1 MLIDWFT
8 VGAQA
13 LNFLVLMWLL
23 KRFLYH
29 PILAAID
36 AREQLI
42 ATQLADAEAK
52 KAEAR
57 KERDEFLNKN
67 VTFDKERATLL
78 QQAAGAANAERQRL
92 LNDARQAATALSA
105 KSLENLHSEARRL
118 HDELGRRTQ
127 QEVFAIARKTLKD
140 LAGTTLEARM
150 VETFVN
156 RLKALSTEEKQGLVA
171 ALKASA
177 EPVIVRSAFELPEA
191 QRTATQA
198 AINTLLAATPVV
210 HFETAPD
217 LVSGIELSAAGQKVA
232 WSIAE
237 YLTSMEKG
245 ISELLDTT
253 AQTQAHAQTEAKSPL
268 LSEGQ
273 AT

>member
-78 QQAAGAANAERQRL
+78 QQATSAANTERQRL

-105 KSLENLHSEARRL
+105 KSLENLHNEARRL

-156 RLKALSTEEKQGLVA
+156 RLKALSPEEKQGLVA

-191 QRTATQA
+191 QRTTTQA
-198 AINTLLAATPVV
+198 AIDTLLAVTTVV

-253 AQTQAHAQTEAKSPL
+253 AQAQAHAKTEATSPL

-273 AT
+273 AI

>member
-13 LNFLVLMWLL
+13 LNFLILMWLL

-36 AREQLI
+36 AREQRI
-42 ATQLADAEAK
+42 AAQLADAEAK
-52 KAEAR
+52 EAEAN
-57 KERDEFLNKN
+57 KERDEFLQKN
-67 VTFDKERATLL
+67 VTFDKERAALL
-78 QQAAGAANAERQRL
+78 QQAAASANVERQRL
-92 LNDARQAATALSA
+92 LEDARQAATALSA
-105 KSLENLHSEARRL
+105 KRMETLQSESRRL

-127 QEVFAIARKTLKD
+127 KEVFAIALKTLKD

-150 VETFVN
+150 VDTFVN
-156 RLKALSTEEKQGLVA
+156 RLSALSSEEKQGLVA
-171 ALKASA
+171 ALKAPA

-191 QRTATQA
+191 QRTTTQA
-198 AINTLLAATPVV
+198 AINTLLGVSADV

-217 LVSGIELSAAGQKVA
+217 LVSGIELSTAGQKVA

-237 YLTSMEKG
+237 YLASMEKG

-253 AQTQAHAQTEAKSPL
+253 EQVYALTEVKAPL
-268 LSEGQ
+268 LKEGQ
-273 AT
+273 VT